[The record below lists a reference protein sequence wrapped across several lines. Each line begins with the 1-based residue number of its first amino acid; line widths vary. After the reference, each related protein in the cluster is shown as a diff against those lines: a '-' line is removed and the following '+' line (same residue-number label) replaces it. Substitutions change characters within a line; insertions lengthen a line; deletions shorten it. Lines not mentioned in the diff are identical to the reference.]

1 MRNFV
6 VVLSLIASVVILP
19 GWLEQT
25 PIQSAEPAVPAAP
38 PRLNVEKLE
47 QLLDRKDIAGAIQL
61 LELDWKRQYEDYYQG
76 QLTLQVLDAEAMSQ
90 RLMNL
95 FRLTGKRSALLYAV
109 PTPNHLELI
118 LVPPG
123 ARPIHRRVLAA
134 DRDTLLQSV
143 KTFQNEVTDPVST
156 RSTYLPPA
164 QRLYEFMISPLEQD
178 LKAYQIDTLVFCLG
192 GGLRTLPLAALHDGN
207 QFLIEKYN
215 LALIPAFNLL
225 DYRPTSLRGAKVLAV
240 GASQFAEQPPLPSV
254 PLELTTIA
262 TNLWSGDVLLNQD
275 FTLTNLQAY
284 RTRQLYRIVHLATHA
299 DFTSGPVQE
308 SYIQFWDQR
317 LSPDR
322 FRELNLRYPEVQLL
336 VLSACRTAVGNA
348 QAELGFAG
356 LAVMSGSKAAI
367 ATLWP
372 VSDVGTLV
380 LMTEFYRQLRTANKT
395 EALRRAQ
402 IALLHQQIRL
412 SNSIALRSRTPSL
425 PADLRV
431 NPNADISHPY
441 YWAAFTVIGNA
452 W

>member
-1 MRNFV
+1 MT
-6 VVLSLIASVVILP
+6 LSLIASVALLP
-19 GWLEQT
+19 GWFGQT
-25 PIQSAEPAVPAAP
+25 PMQAATPASTTQ
-38 PRLNVEKLE
+38 LDVEKLK

-61 LELDWKRQYEDYYQG
+61 LEVNWNRQYEDYYQG
-76 QLTLQVLDAEAMSQ
+76 QLTTQVLDAEAMSQ
-90 RLMNL
+90 RLLTL
-95 FRLTGKRSALLYAV
+95 FRLTGKRSALIYAV

-123 ARPIHRRVLAA
+123 ARPIHRRVAAA
-134 DRDTLLQSV
+134 DRTTLLQSV
-143 KTFQNEVTDPVST
+143 KAFRDEVMDPVSN
-156 RSTYLPPA
+156 RSAYLPPA
-164 QRLYEFMISPLEQD
+164 QRLYQFMISPLEQD
-178 LKAYQIDTLVFCLG
+178 LKAYRIDTLIFCLG

-207 QFLIEKYN
+207 QFLIQKYN
-215 LALIPAFNLL
+215 LAIIPAFNLL
-225 DYRPTSLRGAKVLAV
+225 DYRPASLKGARVLAM
-240 GASQFAEQPPLPSV
+240 GASQFEEQVPLPSV
-254 PLELTTIA
+254 PLELSTIA
-262 TNLWSGDVLLNQD
+262 ANLWSGDVLLNQD
-275 FTLTNLQAY
+275 FTLANLRTY
-284 RTRQLYRIVHLATHA
+284 RTWQLYRIVHLATHA
-299 DFTSGPVQE
+299 DFTAGPAQN

-380 LMTEFYRQLRTANKT
+380 LMTEFYQHLRTSSKT
-395 EALRRAQ
+395 EALRQAQ
-402 IALLHQQIRL
+402 IALLNQQIRL
-412 SNSIALRSRTPSL
+412 SNSIALRSRTTSL
-425 PADLRV
+425 PPELKT
-431 NPNADISHPY
+431 NQNTDISHPY